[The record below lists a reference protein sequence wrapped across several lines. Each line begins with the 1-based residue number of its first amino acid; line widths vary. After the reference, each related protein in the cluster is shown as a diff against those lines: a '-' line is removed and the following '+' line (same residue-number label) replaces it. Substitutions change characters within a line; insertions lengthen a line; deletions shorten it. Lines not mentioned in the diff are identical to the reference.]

1 MRNAAIALLLALLS
15 APLLSE
21 TVTNGGFEQFDSAGA
36 PVDWQ
41 VLGNGH
47 ATAEAHSGKGAMEL
61 VRTADSPIEI
71 GLNRGWAVD
80 SGQQG
85 TMLASLKGGIRFWY
99 KVPSADKDAQIFFY
113 VIAMSAKPLE
123 DTGSQRAAF
132 RVPAS
137 HFGDGRWHE
146 GVLAY
151 DFTDNPK
158 AKWVHLSP
166 RMLNAPA
173 TWILDDIEWVESVG
187 PVLTVPRFDV
197 LPGRDVLRAAIA
209 NAGDAPVEA
218 PNATVSAPGVT
229 LVPAGKSALP
239 DVLQPAGTAYLHWRI
254 VGPVPEGAKLAV
266 AATGSGV
273 AAEADCTLEPRIE
286 AYSLQADKAVL
297 SPGETTQVTLSA
309 RNFGPADASLV
320 QLQLSLPPE
329 LELVGRPPL
338 PSDVPA
344 RAWATHSF
352 VVRAIRQ
359 TPAARIAGTVVHGS
373 ESWPVATSLTIG
385 GANEAI
391 YTIGDLRLGV
401 RHSEWGAGP
410 CRLLALYDGRWTQV
424 GWLPHLGRITLAAG
438 QGPGETLT
446 FGGAAASEGGGV
458 RFDSRVVDA
467 EGGTWEAQASLTPG
481 DRPDMMRVAYRVLC
495 DKPRKILAFEG
506 PTLLADRFGADAIF
520 PGLEWLEGDE
530 VSSSTLDI
538 AESASARMRHIPHPQ
553 KITIPLMSVCDG
565 KITTALL
572 WDCRDPWDGHND
584 RPSAVFSCPGYLD
597 GHRAAT
603 LGLLAPN
610 ALGGWMEEND
620 VLASEPY
627 ELPAGRALTLRAQVT
642 AIAGSR
648 TALDAVDRWMDTYG
662 APEPAALPHGD
673 YVSEVEFSA
682 RAYYESLY
690 IPEEDAWWSSKGGG
704 TIMSPKTVPG
714 PQFIWYLQRASET
727 TTDPAKGELYQRW
740 VAKMQAK
747 SGAKPQGPDS
757 GLMYGTGLDW
767 ARSLLASAA
776 NLSLTQLP
784 KGDWAFDADRQAGG
798 VFLGYDYWDLGNA
811 GEVELG
817 TCSASAVQLLACAR
831 VTGSQGALEAGL
843 KALRLMNRFR
853 VPRAAQVWEVPM
865 HTPDVLA
872 SAEAVTANLDAY
884 RCTGDERWLHEAVY
898 WARTGLPFIYLW
910 DDPQRP
916 FVRYASIPVLG
927 ASQNLWSW
935 FGRPVQWNGLRYAG
949 SLLELSEYDGS
960 HPWRRIAE
968 GIVRSATHQ
977 QAREGEDVALW
988 PDSIG
993 AWLADKSSWV
1003 FDPGMILEHVYTFL
1017 GQDPHPRTTMYNSP
1031 GGTVHIT
1038 STGTVSSP
1046 RLRGSTL
1053 NMRIALANE
1062 PSGAVL
1068 IAPIDEPTEVLL
1080 NGDPV
1085 AGGDG
1090 LPGWSYDASIST
1102 LSVRVPG
1109 GEQTEL
1115 EVRGARVMRP
1125 PEPPEPVSDIA
1136 FEFNKSTEG
1145 WVALNSIANLRSEG
1159 GSLMFDATGP
1169 DPYLH
1174 RQAMDVL
1181 GAPGDVLAIRMKST
1195 GPGGGEIYWG
1205 TESDPG
1211 YSEDRTMKL
1220 PGVGDGQWHEYRL
1233 PVGTHLGWAGQR
1245 IRSLRLDPM
1254 AFGPG
1259 EAEVDW
1265 IRLER

>member
-1 MRNAAIALLLALLS
+1 MRNAAMVMLLALIP
-15 APLLSE
+15 APLLAE
-21 TVTNGGFEQFDSAGA
+21 PVTNGGFEQFDAAGA

-41 VLGNGH
+41 VLGTGH
-47 ATAEAHSGKGAMEL
+47 ATSEAHSGKSAMEL
-61 VRTADSPIEI
+61 VRTAGSPIEI
-71 GLNRGWAVD
+71 GLNRAWAVD

-99 KVPSADKDAQIFFY
+99 KVPSADSDAQIFFH
-113 VIAMSAKPLE
+113 VIPMSAKPLE
-123 DTGSQRAAF
+123 DTGSQRATF

-158 AKWVHLSP
+158 VKWVHLSP

-173 TWILDDIEWVESVG
+173 RWILDDVEWVESVG
-187 PVLTVPRFDV
+187 PVLTIPRFDV
-197 LPGRDVLRAAIA
+197 LPGRDILRASIS
-209 NAGDAPVEA
+209 NVGDAPVQG
-218 PNATVSAPGVT
+218 PRVTVQAPGVT
-229 LVPAGKSALP
+229 LEPAGRTDLP
-239 DVLQPAGTAYLHWRI
+239 DALKPAGTANLHWRI
-254 VGPVPEGAKLAV
+254 VGPVREGAKLAI
-266 AATGSGV
+266 AATGGGTG
-273 AAEADCTLEPRIE
+273 AEANCTLEPSIE

-297 SPGETTQVTLSA
+297 SPGERTEVTLAA

-320 QLQLSLPPE
+320 QLRLTLPPE

-338 PSDVPA
+338 PSDIPA
-344 RAWATHSF
+344 RAWATHRF
-352 VVRAIRQ
+352 TVRALKQ
-359 TPAARIAGTVVHGS
+359 APAARIAGTVIHGTD
-373 ESWPVATSLTIG
+373 SWPVSASLTIG
-385 GANEAI
+385 GAAETTYI
-391 YTIGDLRLGV
+391 IGNLRLGV

-424 GWLPHLGRITLAAG
+424 GWLPHLGRVTLPAG
-438 QGPGETLT
+438 DGPGETLT
-446 FGGAAASEGGGV
+446 FGGAAVAEGGGV

-467 EGGTWEAQASLTPG
+467 GGATWQSLASFMPG
-481 DRPDMMRVAYRVLC
+481 DRPDMMRVTYRALC
-495 DKPRKILAFEG
+495 DKPRRVLAFEG
-506 PTLLADRFGADAIF
+506 PTLLADRFGADALF

-538 AESASARMRHIPHPQ
+538 AASHPERVRHVPHPQ

-565 KITTALL
+565 HITTALL
-572 WDCRDPWDGHND
+572 WDCRDPWDGRND

-597 GHRAAT
+597 GHHAAT

-610 ALGGWMEEND
+610 ALGGWMKEND

-627 ELPAGRALTLRAQVT
+627 ELPADRALTLQGQVA
-642 AIAGSR
+642 AIAGST
-648 TALDAVDRWMDTYG
+648 TALDAVDRWVDTYG

-704 TIMSPKTVPG
+704 PLMSPKTVPG

-727 TTDPAKGELYQRW
+727 TTDSAKRELYQRW
-740 VAKMQAK
+740 VAKMEAK

-767 ARSLLASAA
+767 ARNLLASAA

-784 KGDWAFDADRQAGG
+784 QGGWAFDAGRQAGG
-798 VFLGYDYWDLGNA
+798 VFLGYDYWELGNA

-817 TCSASAVQLLACAR
+817 TCSASAIQLLACTR
-831 VTGSQGALEAGL
+831 VTGSQSALEAGL
-843 KALRLMNRFR
+843 NALRVMNRFR
-853 VPRAAQVWEVPM
+853 VPRAAQVWEVPV

-927 ASQNLWSW
+927 ASQNLGSW

-949 SLLELSEYDGS
+949 SLIELSAYDET

-968 GIVRSATHQ
+968 GIVRSAMHQ
-977 QAREGEDVALW
+977 QAQEGEDAALW

-993 AWLADKSSWV
+993 AWKADKSGWI
-1003 FDPGMILEHVYTFL
+1003 FEPGMILEHAYTFL
-1017 GQDPHPRTTMYNSP
+1017 SQDPHPRTTMCDSA

-1038 STGTVSSP
+1038 STRSVWHPS
-1046 RLRGSTL
+1046 LRGATL
-1053 NMRIALANE
+1053 KIRVGLSNE
-1062 PSGAVL
+1062 PAGAVL

-1080 NGDPV
+1080 SGEPV
-1085 AGGDG
+1085 ATGDG
-1090 LPGWSYDASIST
+1090 LPGWTYEPSIST

-1109 GEQTEL
+1109 GEGSEL
-1115 EVRGARVMRP
+1115 EIRGARVMPP
-1125 PEPPEPVSDIA
+1125 PEPPEPVSEIA
-1136 FEFNKSTEG
+1136 FEFDESTEG
-1145 WVALNSIANLRSEG
+1145 WVPLNSIADLRAEA
-1159 GSLMFDATGP
+1159 GSLTFNATGP

-1181 GAPGDVLAIRMKST
+1181 GATGDVLAIRMKST
-1195 GPGGGEIYWG
+1195 GPGGGEVYWG
-1205 TESDPG
+1205 TEGAPG
-1211 YSEDRTMKL
+1211 YSEERTSKL
-1220 PGVGDGQWHEYRL
+1220 SGLGDGQWHEYRL

-1259 EAEVDW
+1259 KVEVDW
-1265 IRLER
+1265 IRLEG